1 MDPPK
6 QPPQAIQR
14 KPLQRK
20 PLPNL
25 PPQHHDERQ
34 LPPTPT
40 SAGPLPPPTGPP
52 PAYEVYPGQGLSLAR
67 SASPANVAALTP
79 RLNQLQLNDA
89 AAGPNSYDIRVAI
102 SRQGTASTTTA
113 STATSASS
121 PANPPL
127 PRRPGAGQFA
137 PGITASPGQLTPAST
152 MSTTTTT
159 ISPTDDHSPAASSTP
174 QKEGS
179 SIWKTAF
186 DETRFFAGGLLA
198 KPYESTKHYTV
209 VRHSAGLVMYRGP
222 TTNVV
227 VTVFSTPDHP
237 IVPAQRTVWLQRRGY
252 SGDTGLRLKTLVGAS
267 GSWLDVTPERAALAS
282 ALPTADERGYQRDIA
297 KIMKKT
303 SGKHMEKA
311 LAKRQPRETLVVR
324 IPAACADGYFRLV
337 VCSGGRSADA
347 STSSSSSTPSPS
359 PPSDTGKRKVLCGS
373 PVFRVAS
380 TSTDASIFRGASL
393 TTLPMEAGVKIASMI
408 STNYVSNVAAPIV
421 STVQDKVSKYQP
433 GTVSTLAAQ
442 TAYDN
447 SALSTKVDEAGQAY
461 GQRREAAYQAYAFD
475 KDTLLPPDGEG
486 DGKDDDD
493 DAPPQVIGPDSGPQP
508 PFPLVFQGR
517 VVRGTGRSAAE
528 RGVPTAN
535 LADVPDE
542 VRLRLRGVYFGWA
555 AVVRGSNGSHGSK
568 ATADDG
574 RLPSDWIEA
583 VVTVAPS
590 PWRQGAA
597 SASAPASTTTTSL
610 SVVARN
616 DVVVHLLYD
625 LAGASLVDAKAQLKV
640 LLLGFLRASSL
651 VGDPTADPDPAAD
664 AALVVSSLSR
674 AAWGAAATLDRVA
687 SDRKGRSL
695 SDKYADTRGKVQ
707 KHVDRIPLHW
717 AGVRTEAGEMRDH
730 LYGNGGFY
738 ITR

>member
-52 PAYEVYPGQGLSLAR
+52 PAYEVFPGQGQSVVR

-89 AAGPNSYDIRVAI
+89 AAGPNSYDIRVAPP
-102 SRQGTASTTTA
+102 RQGTASTTTA
-113 STATSASS
+113 STATSASFL
-121 PANPPL
+121 ANPPL

-137 PGITASPGQLTPAST
+137 PGITASPGSLTPAST
-152 MSTTTTT
+152 MSTTMTTL
-159 ISPTDDHSPAASSTP
+159 SPTEGHSPAASPTA
-174 QKEGS
+174 QKEGP

-347 STSSSSSTPSPS
+347 SSSTA
-359 PPSDTGKRKVLCGS
+359 PPSDPGKRKVLCGS

-447 SALSTKVDEAGQAY
+447 SVLATKVDEAGQAY
-461 GQRREAAYQAYAFD
+461 GQRREAAYQAYTFD
-475 KDTLLPPDGEG
+475 KDG
-486 DGKDDDD
+486 DGDDD

-535 LADVPDE
+535 LADVPDD

-555 AVVRGSNGSHGSK
+555 SVVRSSNGGK

-625 LAGASLVDAKAQLKV
+625 LAGASLVDAKAKLKV

-651 VGDPTADPDPAAD
+651 AGDPTADPDPAAD

-674 AAWGAAATLDRVA
+674 AAWGAAATLDRMA
-687 SDRKGRSL
+687 SDRKSRSL